1 MKPPYNHIWHAW
13 PVYNRQKNFTQPEIT
28 DYNVMVPLESLIKK
42 EFITDV
48 SEQRKNGENTWLC
61 TRCSRDEP
69 MINIFKNPLWIQHS
83 QLHHRAKKWVS
94 NNWPKQ
100 QLTMHDPWSPN
111 YVTKIISWTNSTDT
125 SINIIIVKCRKCRKD
140 LSITKPI
147 SRLSSCNVTIFQ
159 AC

>member
-1 MKPPYNHIWHAW
+1 MSWCPLNPLSRRNLLQMFL
-13 PVYNRQKNFTQPEIT
+13 NREKMEKTHDYVQDVAEI
-28 DYNVMVPLESLIKK
+28 
-42 EFITDV
+42 
-48 SEQRKNGENTWLC
+48 
-61 TRCSRDEP
+61 EP

-111 YVTKIISWTNSTDT
+111 YVTKIISWTNSTNT
-125 SINIIIVKCRKCRKD
+125 SINIIIAKCRKCRND
-140 LSITKPI
+140 LSITKSI

-159 AC
+159 AY